1 MSNLDLTKVLPQAS
15 LKTPFVLGI
24 DGLSRSG
31 KTTFVTKLEHYF
43 KTLGYR
49 AVTFHIDDYIEPRNR
64 RYDTGHEEWFE
75 YYFLQ
80 WDIEKLKED
89 LFEKAKEG
97 VKADQGS
104 SNGEIPLIDVVIIEG
119 VFLQRKEWRG
129 AFDRMLYLDCA
140 KKVRFQRE
148 TAETQ
153 QKVKKFEDRYWKA
166 EAYYL
171 ENVRPG
177 EKADIVIES

>member
-1 MSNLDLTKVLPQAS
+1 MSKLDLTNVLPQAS
-15 LKTPFVLGI
+15 LKTPFVLGV

-31 KTTFVTKLEHYF
+31 KTTFVTTLAHYF
-43 KTLGYR
+43 ETLGYR
-49 AVTFHIDDYIEPRNR
+49 SVTFHIDDYIEPRNR

-80 WDIEKLKED
+80 WDIAKLKEV
-89 LFEKAKEG
+89 LFDS
-97 VKADQGS
+97 VKIIDQGVVN
-104 SNGEIPLIDVVIIEG
+104 NGSPGADIVIIEG
-119 VFLQRKEWRG
+119 VFLQRKEWRE

-140 KKVRFQRE
+140 KAVRFQRE

-166 EAYYL
+166 EEYYL
-171 ENVRPG
+171 ENVRPA
-177 EKADIVIES
+177 EKADLVIES

>member
-1 MSNLDLTKVLPQAS
+1 MDFTKILPVDS
-15 LKTPFVLGI
+15 LKIPFVLGI

-31 KTTFVTKLEHYF
+31 KTTFVSKLEHYF
-43 KTLGYR
+43 KSLGYR
-49 AVTFHIDDYIEPRNR
+49 TVTFHIDDYIEPRNR

-80 WDIEKLKED
+80 WDIKKLKEE
-89 LFEKAKEG
+89 LFDRVKTG
-97 VKADQGS
+97 VKLDQGVVNNDS
-104 SNGEIPLIDVVIIEG
+104 LVADIVIIEG

-140 KKVRFQRE
+140 KAVRFQRE
-148 TAETQ
+148 TAGTQ
-153 QKVKKFEDRYWKA
+153 KKIKKFEDRYWKA
-166 EAYYL
+166 EEYYL
-171 ENVRPG
+171 ESVRPG

>member
-1 MSNLDLTKVLPQAS
+1 MSNLDLTKVLPRAS

-31 KTTFVTKLEHYF
+31 KTTFVSKLEHYF
-43 KTLGYR
+43 KSLGYR
-49 AVTFHIDDYIEPRNR
+49 TVTFHIDDYIEPRNR

-89 LFEKAKEG
+89 LFEKVKEG
-97 VKADQGS
+97 VKPDQGA
-104 SNGEIPLIDVVIIEG
+104 SNGKSPLSDVVIIEG

-129 AFDRMLYLDCA
+129 AFDRMLFLDCA
-140 KKVRFQRE
+140 KEVRFQRE
-148 TAETQ
+148 SEKTQ
-153 QKVKKFEDRYWKA
+153 KKIKKFEDRYWKA
-166 EAYYL
+166 EEYYL
-171 ENVRPG
+171 KSVLPG
-177 EKADIVIES
+177 DKADIVIES